1 MKSHFY
7 VVSNVRVIIM
17 CSNIGVQGYVF
28 SLLPQSV
35 IKLGR
40 GN

>member
-1 MKSHFY
+1 
-7 VVSNVRVIIM
+7 M
-17 CSNIGVQGYVF
+17 CSNIAVQGYVF

-35 IKLGR
+35 IKLDR